1 MDKLILR
8 VLLVILVTITA
19 AAACA
24 GDEVRVAFRLAS
36 REPLPGWEEV
46 TLVDGDELW
55 YLAPEVLLDQS
66 LFAVATALPG
76 EGDTWVVDV
85 SMTAAGRER
94 LAELTTAHVGERLGM
109 VVDGRL
115 VTAPVIRAPLTEGRA
130 LLVGNFDAE
139 EARRIA
145 AGVMAGR

>member
-1 MDKLILR
+1 MSKLILH
-8 VLLVILVTITA
+8 VLTVALVATA
-19 AAACA
+19 AIA
-24 GDEVRVAFRLAS
+24 GDGVRVAFRLAS
-36 REPLPGWEEV
+36 REPVPGWEE
-46 TLVDGDELW
+46 LALAEGEGLW

-76 EGDTWVVDV
+76 DGDSWVVDV

-94 LAELTTAHVGERLGM
+94 LAEVTSAHVGERLGM

>member
-1 MDKLILR
+1 MSKLILL
-8 VLLVILVTITA
+8 VLTVALVATA
-19 AAACA
+19 AIA
-24 GDEVRVAFRLAS
+24 GDGVRVAFRLAS
-36 REPLPGWEEV
+36 REPVPGWEKLALAE
-46 TLVDGDELW
+46 GEGLW

-76 EGDTWVVDV
+76 DGDSWVVDV
-85 SMTAAGRER
+85 SMTDEGRER
-94 LAELTTAHVGERLGM
+94 LAEVTGAHVGERLGM

-115 VTAPVIRAPLTEGRA
+115 VTAPIIRAPLTEGRA
-130 LLVGNFDAE
+130 LIVGSFDAA

>member
-1 MDKLILR
+1 MGKLILN
-8 VLLVILVTITA
+8 VLMVALVASAATA
-19 AAACA
+19 A
-24 GDEVRVAFRLAS
+24 DQVRVTFRLAS
-36 REPLPGWEEV
+36 REPLPGWEE
-46 TLVDGDELW
+46 TSLADGADLW

-66 LFAVATALPG
+66 LFAVATAQPG
-76 EGDTWVVDV
+76 DGETWVVDV

-94 LAELTTAHVGERLGM
+94 LAELTREHVGERLGM

-130 LLVGNFDAE
+130 LIVGSFDAT